1 MEVLKP
7 KFELGQKVWML
18 NEDQKAVEKEISS
31 ASISI
36 TKDNQSVIY
45 YLVSDSPYNS
55 DAYSGHVESK
65 LFGTKE
71 DLKKSIFG
79 E

>member
-36 TKDNQSVIY
+36 TKDNQLVIY

-55 DAYSGHVESK
+55 DAYSGYAESK

-71 DLKKSIFG
+71 DLRKSIFG